1 MGIQTYLN
9 RLTKMLRKVG
19 APEYAKIEMNYL
31 EELWR
36 LFLAVESSGSE
47 ESYYEYLEAEFYMLI
62 EKADGEYRNLGDK
75 LSERLS
81 IYATAIYTEM
91 LEIVE

>member
-1 MGIQTYLN
+1 M
-9 RLTKMLRKVG
+9 
-19 APEYAKIEMNYL
+19 
-31 EELWR
+31 
-36 LFLAVESSGSE
+36 F
-47 ESYYEYLEAEFYMLI
+47 I